1 MIFKILLF
9 IIIFIFTKNLIIQVL
24 SRRLIKEMKEEN

>member
-9 IIIFIFTKNLIIQVL
+9 IIIFIFTKNLIIQAL
-24 SRRLIKEMKEEN
+24 SRKLIKEMKKEN

>member
-24 SRRLIKEMKEEN
+24 SRKLIKEMKKEN

>member
-9 IIIFIFTKNLIIQVL
+9 IIIFIFTKNIIIQIL
-24 SRRLIKEMKEEN
+24 SIKLIKEIRKEN